1 MSDNRFPD
9 LRVVPVGRC
18 CVWRIKR
25 DYRVNKSSAAL
36 GLISA
41 VVLAPS
47 VIVPISA
54 HAATAVIMGPTF
66 VPDPSADPDYLRIVA
81 KDYVDATTICKI
93 GNCTLKPLVTP
104 AEFWPITGLNDLTVN
119 QSIAVG
125 LQLLYAE
132 LEAQIAASANDLS
145 VFFGNSQS
153 ATVLTLAKRAL
164 DGLDSAVK
172 GRLSFILLANPNRPN
187 GGLLARVAPTSVP
200 DPGMNAGVATPTDVG
215 IPTIDI
221 AFQYDA
227 VADYPAYPS
236 NVLSLLNTLAG
247 ARIHS
252 GSTTTLNGYTE
263 AELTAAINDPAN
275 RQIFGDTIYITIPA
289 KSLPMVD
296 VLRAFG
302 AETGLSDLTSPMA
315 DLIEPTLRSLVELG
329 YDRTAY
335 GHAQPFGPL
344 PANKQLQL
352 DALTTAAT
360 SEGLD
365 AVISALKQGALGPSS
380 GSVNDGWQS
389 GGVSR
394 ATLNSRS
401 RTASTTSVALSTV
414 PNKQADAVAA
424 VSRANRGAPS
434 ATGHGS
440 VAAASKAAIAKR
452 RSATA

>member
-1 MSDNRFPD
+1 M
-9 LRVVPVGRC
+9 
-18 CVWRIKR
+18 WRIKR

-329 YDRTAY
+329 YDRTSY
-335 GHAQPFGPL
+335 GQPRSFAPL
-344 PANKQLQL
+344 PATSQAQL
-352 DALTTAAT
+352 DAFAAAAG
-360 SEGLD
+360 SAGLD
-365 AVISALKQGALGPSS
+365 AALAGLTRVVSGLPWGPAT
-380 GSVNDGWQS
+380 NGWQNN
-389 GGVSR
+389 GVSR
-394 ATLNSRS
+394 ATLNARS
-401 RTASTTSVALSTV
+401 RTASTTYAV
-414 PNKQADAVAA
+414 PLEAPNNQADALAA
-424 VSRANRGAPS
+424 VSRANRTAPS
-434 ATGHGS
+434 ATGHGRF
-440 VAAASKAAIAKR
+440 AAASKASGAKR
-452 RSATA
+452 QSATG

>member
-1 MSDNRFPD
+1 M
-9 LRVVPVGRC
+9 
-18 CVWRIKR
+18 
-25 DYRVNKSSAAL
+25 NKSSAAL
-36 GLISA
+36 GLIGA
-41 VVLAPS
+41 MVLAPS

-66 VPDPSADPDYLRIVA
+66 IPDPSADPDYLRIVA
-81 KDYVDATTICKI
+81 KDYVDAVTNCKI
-93 GNCTLKPLVTP
+93 GNCAVKPLATP
-104 AEFWPITGLNDLTVN
+104 AELWPITGLNDLTFDE
-119 QSIAVG
+119 SITTG
-125 LQLLYAE
+125 LQLLTAE
-132 LEAQIAASANDLS
+132 IEAQIAAAATEPV

-153 ATVLTLAKRAL
+153 STLLTLAKI
-164 DGLDSAVK
+164 GLADLATADKS
-172 GRLSFILLANPNRPN
+172 RLVFVLLANPNRPN
-187 GGLLARVAPTSVP
+187 GGLLERAAP
-200 DPGMNAGVATPTDVG
+200 DPGVTAAVATPTDTG

-236 NVLSLLNTLAG
+236 NVLALLNTLAG

-252 GSTTTLNGYTE
+252 GSATTLNGYTE
-263 AELTAAINDPAN
+263 AELAAAINDPAN
-275 RQIFGDTIYITIPA
+275 RQFYGDTIYITIPA
-289 KSLPMVD
+289 KTLPLVD
-296 VLRAFG
+296 LLRAFG
-302 AETGLSDLTSPMA
+302 AETGLSDLTTPLA

-352 DALTTAAT
+352 DSLTTAAT
-360 SEGLD
+360 SAGLD

-380 GSVNDGWQS
+380 GPVNGGWQS

-401 RTASTTSVALSTV
+401 RTASTNSAALSTV

-424 VSRANRGAPS
+424 VSRANRSAPS

-452 RSATA
+452 QSATA

>member
-1 MSDNRFPD
+1 M
-9 LRVVPVGRC
+9 
-18 CVWRIKR
+18 
-25 DYRVNKSSAAL
+25 NKSSAAL
-36 GLISA
+36 GLIGA
-41 VVLAPS
+41 MMLAPS

-66 VPDPSADPDYLRIVA
+66 IPDPSADPDYLRIVA
-81 KDYVDATTICKI
+81 KDYVDAATNCKI
-93 GNCTLKPLVTP
+93 GNCALKPLVTP
-104 AEFWPITGLNDLTVN
+104 AELWPITGLNDLTFDE
-119 QSIAVG
+119 SITTG
-125 LQLLYAE
+125 LQLLTAE
-132 LEAQIAASANDLS
+132 LEAQIAAAATETV

-153 ATVLTLAKRAL
+153 STLLTLAKI
-164 DGLDSAVK
+164 GLADLATADKS
-172 GRLSFILLANPNRPN
+172 RLVFVLLANPNRPN
-187 GGLLARVAPTSVP
+187 GGLMARAAPTSIP
-200 DPGMNAGVATPTDVG
+200 DPGVTAAVATPTDIG

-252 GSTTTLNGYTE
+252 GSATTLNGYTE
-263 AELTAAINDPAN
+263 AELAAAINDPAN
-275 RQIFGDTIYITIPA
+275 RQIYGDTIYITIPA
-289 KSLPMVD
+289 KTLPLVD
-296 VLRAFG
+296 LLRAFG
-302 AETGLSDLTSPMA
+302 AETGLSDLTTPLA

-352 DALTTAAT
+352 DSLTTAAT
-360 SEGLD
+360 SAGLD

-380 GSVNDGWQS
+380 GPVNGGWQS

-401 RTASTTSVALSTV
+401 RTASTTSAAPLTV

-424 VSRANRGAPS
+424 VSRANRSAPS

-440 VAAASKAAIAKR
+440 VAVASKAAIAKR
-452 RSATA
+452 QSATA